1 MYRFNRFQRPVLII
15 ADEVVAKM
23 ASEGF
28 DLRILENSI
37 EVAEEK
43 YIRPLF
49 GYRMYEDFIEQK
61 NVTITTENRAAMLTK
76 INTSLTTSG
85 ITNIVEADLPVGSVI
100 NSIEEVLDENYKEL
114 WFRYLWRICA
124 EAVDAAH
131 TIPTWLR
138 TTNQGQQKHNPAG
151 FASDGKIS
159 TGSRDDIAFKLDRM
173 VQGRIGSLVDGMK
186 EWMSHRKAGFPY
198 YDFPDCGILQK
209 GRKAGFVLGI
219 YRDDIKKKSTT
230 PNFIKPLSFQFL
242 TVDGQLKFPYSGMAR
257 ENYYREA
264 IKNSVFDEFTR
275 EGFFLYR
282 GTAPDEIQFNT
293 RDGEISFNVAQD
305 AGLRCTLKIYK

>member
-1 MYRFNRFQRPVLII
+1 MYRFNRFQRPVMII

-61 NVTITTENRAAMLTK
+61 NVTITTDNRAAMLVK
-76 INTSLTTSG
+76 INTSLTASG

-100 NSIEEVLDENYKEL
+100 NSIEEVLDENYRDL

-186 EWMSHRKAGFPY
+186 EWMSHRKAAFPY
-198 YDFPDCGILQK
+198 YEFPDCSILQK

-219 YRDDIKKKSTT
+219 YDEKTRRGST
-230 PNFIKPLSFQFL
+230 PNYARPFPFQFL
-242 TVDGQLKFPYSGMAR
+242 TVDGQLKFPYSGMPR
-257 ENYYREA
+257 ESYYRET
-264 IKNSVFDEFTR
+264 IRNSKFDGFTR
-275 EGFFLYR
+275 EGFTLYR
-282 GTAPDEIQFNT
+282 GTGEDEMQFNP
-293 RDGEISFNVAQD
+293 RDGEISFNVPQI
-305 AGLRCTLKIYK
+305 AGLRCILSIFK